1 VKRKKK
7 HVVCSSSFTFVSH
20 THTHGTTL
28 TLSRLIISWCCYCY
42 NRFEWLYWLGKTFF
56 LHGFDFAH
64 KTLKFPIT
72 KTKTRLKKKL
82 LRCLSFL
89 FIEQISISP
98 DLFISFIIWCA
109 DTNKTHRPNSPPPSR
124 PYMCRERGE
133 RNPIVTCAIPHWT
146 PPLWHASCLLTT
158 AKPEIG
164 RAHDTIVL
172 FPVSFYSFF
181 SPFFSTHTHTK
192 AWKSS
197 LTIFA
202 RPFLVLLSFLWT
214 FSNNRKDQKTL
225 QKKNAQTKTH
235 LLYTTTTTT
244 SLSNLVAA
252 FLYYYFIFSLLKR
265 FHPQTNILRL
275 FFSLSHTHTRTPS
288 PITNADDVM
297 FSLPNALWCAAA
309 AAAAVLVLMIKLD
322 IRSNQLVPP
331 LPDEIKDGQWLGV
344 TVRSQGPGRKVLVS
358 LFLCFSFKRVVISM

>member
-1 VKRKKK
+1 MKRKKK
-7 HVVCSSSFTFVSH
+7 ACRLFFFFHFRLTH

-28 TLSRLIISWCCYCY
+28 TLSRLIISWCCYRY
-42 NRFEWLYWLGKTFF
+42 NRFEWLYWLGKTSF

-64 KTLKFPIT
+64 NTLKFLLQKP
-72 KTKTRLKKKL
+72 KHVWKKNFFHA
-82 LRCLSFL
+82 CHFL

-109 DTNKTHRPNSPPPSR
+109 DTNKTHRPNSPLPR

-181 SPFFSTHTHTK
+181 SLFFSTHTHTK

-214 FSNNRKDQKTL
+214 FSNNRKDQKTP

-244 SLSNLVAA
+244 TSLSNLVAA
-252 FLYYYFIFSLLKR
+252 FFKNYFIFSLLKR

-275 FFSLSHTHTRTPS
+275 FFSLSHTHRKP
-288 PITNADDVM
+288 TNA
-297 FSLPNALWCAAA
+297 
-309 AAAAVLVLMIKLD
+309 
-322 IRSNQLVPP
+322 
-331 LPDEIKDGQWLGV
+331 
-344 TVRSQGPGRKVLVS
+344 
-358 LFLCFSFKRVVISM
+358 

>member
-82 LRCLSFL
+82 LPCLSFL

-109 DTNKTHRPNSPPPSR
+109 DTNKTHRPNSPPLPR

-181 SPFFSTHTHTK
+181 SLFFPHTHTQ
-192 AWKSS
+192 
-197 LTIFA
+197 
-202 RPFLVLLSFLWT
+202 R
-214 FSNNRKDQKTL
+214 
-225 QKKNAQTKTH
+225 H
-235 LLYTTTTTT
+235 
-244 SLSNLVAA
+244 
-252 FLYYYFIFSLLKR
+252 
-265 FHPQTNILRL
+265 
-275 FFSLSHTHTRTPS
+275 
-288 PITNADDVM
+288 
-297 FSLPNALWCAAA
+297 
-309 AAAAVLVLMIKLD
+309 
-322 IRSNQLVPP
+322 
-331 LPDEIKDGQWLGV
+331 E
-344 TVRSQGPGRKVLVS
+344 KVLS
-358 LFLCFSFKRVVISM
+358 LFLLDRFWFFCHFFEHFQTTEKTKKLFRKKMHRQKHIYCTQQQQQHHFPI